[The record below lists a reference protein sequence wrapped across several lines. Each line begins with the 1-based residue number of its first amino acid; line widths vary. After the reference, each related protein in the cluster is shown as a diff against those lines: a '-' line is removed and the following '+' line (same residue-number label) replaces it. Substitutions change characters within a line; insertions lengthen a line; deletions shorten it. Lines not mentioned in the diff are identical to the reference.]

1 MTTFSVTVLGSSSA
15 IPTLTRNLSAHLLNV
30 NERLFL
36 IDCAEGTQMQ
46 IRRYHIHFQRIK
58 AIFISHLHGDHYY
71 GLIGLLTS
79 FHLLG
84 RKDELHIY
92 GPPLLEE
99 IIDIQLKASQ
109 TKLLYPLKIHPVFD
123 DSYRQIYEDDLMT
136 VNAFPLQHSV
146 PTVGFIFREKKQ
158 ERKLRKEMISKI
170 ALPVREMTRIKKGED
185 FIDANGKVYKNEI
198 LTTDPPK
205 QRSYAYCSDTSYNES
220 IIPYIQNSNL
230 LYHEATFMQD
240 MLAAAKDKL
249 HATASEAA
257 TIAMKANVKKLLIGH
272 FSARYDD
279 LEPLLKEARQVFEET
294 YLAEDGA
301 VHIIS

>member
-46 IRRYHIHFQRIK
+46 IRRYHIHFQRIRS
-58 AIFISHLHGDHYY
+58 IFISHLHGDHYF

-84 RKDELHIY
+84 RKDELHLY
-92 GPPLLEE
+92 GPPMLEE

-123 DSYRQIYEDDLMT
+123 DSYRQIYEDDFLT
-136 VNAFPLQHSV
+136 VNAFPLLHSV
-146 PTVGFIFREKKQ
+146 PTVGFIFREKKR
-158 ERKLRKEMISKI
+158 ERKLRKEILGRI
-170 ALPVREMTRIKKGED
+170 PVPIKEMTKIKKGED
-185 FIDANGKVYKNEI
+185 FIDATGKIYKNDL

-205 QRSYAYCSDTSYNES
+205 QRSYAYCSDTSYNEF
-220 IIPYIQNSNL
+220 IIPFIQHCDL

-240 MLAAAKDKL
+240 MIAAARDKL
-249 HATASEAA
+249 HATAQEAA
-257 TIAMKANVKKLLIGH
+257 TIAKKANVKKLLLGH

-279 LEPLLKEARQVFEET
+279 LDPLLQEAKTIFPET
-294 YLAEDGA
+294 YLAEDGK
-301 VHIIS
+301 VFNI